1 MRVVKILCGTALLF
15 VWGGPMQVKA
25 QANQPDQALFNAIHD
40 DNPEQ
45 VQDALRNGANI
56 DEAKDGYGD
65 TPLTYAAIADRADI
79 VKLLLDNH
87 ANIEAKNR
95 FGRTPLICAAGAGK
109 ADIVKL
115 LLVNHANL
123 EARDNDG
130 DTPLIWAAASG
141 EADIYTLL
149 LKSGANEAARTK
161 AGLTAIDVAAS
172 YFRCDFVLVL
182 EHGAQSKTLECLA
195 GLIEKYEKTNPDFV
209 DEMAIR
215 TAAAMN
221 PRPDISEQARESY
234 VKANV
239 TYRSAQGDDDIRAA
253 IALYNDALM
262 KAPWF
267 GDAWYNL
274 SLAQEKL
281 GDYAGAAISMKT
293 MAPLEAGGPNERRDL
308 DRIYALQAQAE
319 SAADR
324 SRKQHELEMAA
335 NQLRKAVGG
344 YTMYKFFLIRKQ
356 DGSNCSFDELAYP
369 HDPCFVYASDQQG
382 YADHDGSP
390 IGAQVVV
397 DTIGDQV
404 VLSMGAQRFCMP
416 VNQVGMAMVGVDHQ
430 SLFPLV
436 HGVTDCGS
444 PAGAVWDFTFFPRAF
459 DPAGK
464 NAQGVNGTVSIEV
477 TKCSE
482 AVCRHDDRADIATY
496 WLKP

>member
-1 MRVVKILCGTALLF
+1 MRLVTILLGTTLLF
-15 VWGGPMQVKA
+15 VWGGPMPVKA
-25 QANQPDQALFNAIHD
+25 QASQQDQALFNAIHD

-45 VQDALRNGANI
+45 VQGALRNGANI

-141 EADIYTLL
+141 EADTYTLL
-149 LKSGANEAARTK
+149 LKSGANEAARTN

-182 EHGAQSKTLECLA
+182 EHGAQRKTLECLA
-195 GLIEKYEKTNPDFV
+195 GLIEKYGKTNPDYAE
-209 DEMAIR
+209 DMAIR
-215 TAAAMN
+215 TAAAM
-221 PRPDISEQARESY
+221 RPPPGIPEDAREPY

-239 TYRSAQGDDDIRAA
+239 MYRNAQGDDDIHAA
-253 IALYNDALM
+253 IALYKDALG

-267 GDAWYNL
+267 SDAWYNL

-281 GDYAGAAISMKT
+281 GDYTGAASSMKT
-293 MAPLEAGGPNERRDL
+293 MEPLEAGGPNERRDL
-308 DRIYALQAQAE
+308 DRIYALEAQGE
-319 SAADR
+319 SAGDR
-324 SRKQHELEMAA
+324 KLKQSALDAA
-335 NQLRKAVGG
+335 VNQMRKAIGG

-356 DGSNCSFDELAYP
+356 DGSNCSFDELADA
-369 HDPCFVYASDQQG
+369 HDPCFVYASDEQG

-390 IGAQVVV
+390 IGAQAKV
-397 DTIGDQV
+397 DTEGGQV
-404 VLSMGAQRFCMP
+404 VLALGAQRFCVP
-416 VNQVGMAMVGVDHQ
+416 VDQVGMAMVGVDHQ

-436 HGVTDCGS
+436 HGITDCNS
-444 PAGAVWDFTFFPRAF
+444 PAGPVWDLTIFPRTF

-464 NAQGVNGTVSIEV
+464 NAQGLNGTVSINV
-477 TKCSE
+477 TKCPE
-482 AVCRHDDRADIATY
+482 AECRHDDRADIATY